1 MNIELIIKNANIVT
15 LDESNTIAKSLIVS
29 NGDIVKIFSEAEP
42 DTAGYTVNSDTQIID
57 LNGATLLPGFI
68 DTHSHLFMYGEML
81 NFIDCRSPENK
92 NIEDISQKVREK
104 TIQTAPGQWIMG
116 WGYDD
121 TLLEE
126 KRHPMR
132 FDLDKVAPNN
142 PVYIRHISGHFA
154 TVNSKALEIAGIT
167 EATVDPAGGFF
178 GRDEKGKLDGVVHEI
193 PALEMFNPFLPI
205 PSKEESIENIAKGAK
220 VYLAQGITTC
230 TDAGVGLDKGLFEL
244 DAHFDAVNSG
254 KNPLKMRLM
263 IMNHLL
269 REDGPFANYTV
280 EQLQEELQKRS
291 DNRIRLDSVKHF
303 QDGSIQ
309 GYTAALREPY
319 SSNSSEYGELLNEQ
333 EAFNEEILDLHN
345 KGFRIAIHGNGDRA
359 IESNIKALGGA
370 IKGSPRNDHRHRIEH
385 VQTANFNDL
394 QTMKEFGIA
403 ASFFINHV
411 YYWGDRH
418 RDIFLGQERA
428 ARINPLAEAVDLDLL
443 FTLHSDCPITPISP
457 LFSVWAAV
465 NRITRNGSVLGEN
478 QKIDVLT
485 ALKSMTIYGAELNFE
500 ENEKGTIEVG
510 KKADFAVL
518 AKDPL
523 TCPLEE
529 IKDIPVLATIVDGNI
544 VWENKAIVLS

>member
-1 MNIELIIKNANIVT
+1 MKLDLIIKNGNIVT

-29 NGDIVKIFSEAEP
+29 NGEIAKIFSVAEP
-42 DTAGYTVNSDTQIID
+42 DTSGYTVNSDTQVID

-68 DTHSHLFMYGEML
+68 DTHSHLLMYGEML

-104 TIQTAPGQWIMG
+104 SSQTDPGQWIMG

-132 FDLDKVAPNN
+132 SDLDKVAPNN

-167 EATVDPAGGFF
+167 EATLDPAGGFF
-178 GRDEKGKLDGVVHEI
+178 GRDEEGKLDGVVHEI
-193 PALEMFNPFLPI
+193 PALEMINPFLPI
-205 PSKEESIENIAKGAK
+205 PTKEESIDNIAKGAK
-220 VYLAQGITTC
+220 VYLSQGITTC

-244 DAHFDAVNSG
+244 EAHLDAVNSG

-269 REDGPFANYTV
+269 REDGPFAHYTF
-280 EQLQEELQKRS
+280 EQLQNELQKRS
-291 DNRIRLDSVKHF
+291 DNHIRLDSVKHF

-319 SSNSSEYGELLNEQ
+319 SNNSSEYGELLNEQ

-370 IKGSPRNDHRHRIEH
+370 IKDSPRDDHRHRIEH

-394 QTMKEFGIA
+394 QTMKELGIA

-418 RDIFLGQERA
+418 RDIFLGEERA

-465 NRITRNGSVLGEN
+465 NRMTRNGSVLGEN

-529 IKDIPVLATIVDGNI
+529 IKDIPVLATILDGI
-544 VWENKAIVLS
+544 VVWENNAKVLS

>member
-1 MNIELIIKNANIVT
+1 MNIDLIIKNANIVT

-29 NGDIVKIFSEAEP
+29 KGEIVKIFSEAEP
-42 DTAGYTVNSDTQIID
+42 DTAGYKVDAETRVID

-68 DTHSHLFMYGEML
+68 DTHSHLLMYGEML
-81 NFIDCRSPENK
+81 SFIDCRSPENK
-92 NIEDISQKVREK
+92 NIEGILHKVHDKVSQ
-104 TIQTAPGQWIMG
+104 TTPGQWIMG

-121 TLLEE
+121 TLVEE
-126 KRHPMR
+126 KRHPLR
-132 FDLDKVAPNN
+132 TDLDKVAPNN

-154 TVNSKALEIAGIT
+154 AVNSRALEIAGIT
-167 EATVDPAGGFF
+167 EATEDPAGGFF
-178 GRDEKGKLDGVVHEI
+178 GRDVEGRLDGVVHEI
-193 PALEMFNPFLPI
+193 PALEMIHPFLPVS
-205 PSKEESIENIAKGAK
+205 SKEESIENIAKGAE

-230 TDAGVGLDKGLFEL
+230 TDAGVGLDKGLSEL
-244 DAHFDAVNSG
+244 YAHIDAVNSG

-263 IMNHLL
+263 IMNNLL
-269 REDGPFANYTV
+269 CEDGQFANYTA
-280 EQLQEELQKRS
+280 EQLQEEIKKRS
-291 DNRIRLDSVKHF
+291 DNRIRLDSAKLF

-319 SSNSSEYGELLNEQ
+319 SSRSSEYGELLNEQ
-333 EAFNEEILDLHN
+333 EAFNEEIVDLH
-345 KGFRIAIHGNGDRA
+345 KRGFRIAIHGNGDRA
-359 IESNIKALGGA
+359 IESNINALSGA

-385 VQTANFNDL
+385 VQTASFNDL
-394 QTMKEFGIA
+394 QTMKDLGIA

-428 ARINPLAEAVDLDLL
+428 ARINPLAEAADLDLL

-465 NRITRNGSVLGEN
+465 NRITRNGSVLGEK
-478 QKIDVLT
+478 QKIDVFT
-485 ALKSMTIYGAELNFE
+485 ALKSMTIYGAKLNFE

-523 TCPLEE
+523 TCPPKE
-529 IKDIPVLATIVDGNI
+529 IKDIPVLATIIDGNV
-544 VWENKAIVLS
+544 VWENKAKVLS

>member
-42 DTAGYTVNSDTQIID
+42 DTAGYTVNSDTQVID

-132 FDLDKVAPNN
+132 SDLDKVAPNN

-193 PALEMFNPFLPI
+193 PALEMINPFLPI

-244 DAHFDAVNSG
+244 DAHLDAVNSG

-465 NRITRNGSVLGEN
+465 NRITRNGSVLGED

>member
-15 LDESNTIAKSLIVS
+15 LDESNNIAKSLIVS

-193 PALEMFNPFLPI
+193 PALEMINPFLPI

-544 VWENKAIVLS
+544 VWENKAIVMS

>member
-42 DTAGYTVNSDTQIID
+42 DTAGYTVNSDTHVID

-104 TIQTAPGQWIMG
+104 TSQTAPGQWIMG

-132 FDLDKVAPNN
+132 SDLDKVAPNN

-154 TVNSKALEIAGIT
+154 TVNSKALEIVGIT

-193 PALEMFNPFLPI
+193 PALEMINPFLPI

-244 DAHFDAVNSG
+244 DAHLDAVNSG

-263 IMNHLL
+263 IMNYLL

-291 DNRIRLDSVKHF
+291 DNLIRLDSVKHF

-359 IESNIKALGGA
+359 IESNIKALGEA
-370 IKGSPRNDHRHRIEH
+370 IKGSPRDDHRHRIEH

-394 QTMKEFGIA
+394 QTMKELGIA

-465 NRITRNGSVLGEN
+465 NRITRNGSVLGED

-529 IKDIPVLATIVDGNI
+529 IKDIPVLATIVDGNV